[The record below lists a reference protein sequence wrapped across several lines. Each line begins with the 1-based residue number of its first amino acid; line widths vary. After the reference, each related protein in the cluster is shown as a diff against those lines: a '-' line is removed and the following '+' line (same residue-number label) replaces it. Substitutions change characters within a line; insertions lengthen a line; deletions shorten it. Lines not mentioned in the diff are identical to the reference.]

1 MNKYLLS
8 SITLLSCPFLFSQIL
23 SVNAGSSVSIDSGT
37 SITLDGLEIA
47 PSSAYVISG
56 DNDIS
61 RSVTAGQIIV
71 FLVVVH
77 IMVNLVD
84 GTVVEKDQE
93 PVKLVVELQI

>member
-8 SITLLSCPFLFSQIL
+8 SIALLSCPLLFSQIL
-23 SVNAGSSVSIDSGT
+23 NVNAGSSVSIDSGT